1 MRRFLVRAACLAASA
16 GVVAGAAPS
25 GHSSADGVRAAVVLD
40 NERVRVFKTT
50 GASLEG
56 VEHRAGVVVPLEDAP
71 GVTAGAAYWALDAGV
86 LEARRGA
93 EKTGSRII
101 VEPKDA
107 RAAAAPAPAGG
118 SKPGGAAFTGMS
130 FDTLFENEKVTVMR
144 ARMEVDAR
152 EGLHTHG
159 SDTLVVHLSGG
170 TIEDTANGTTAV
182 NRWKRGDVEFEG
194 RGSSHSARNI
204 GPAVDVV
211 LVVLKP

>member
-1 MRRFLVRAACLAASA
+1 MRRFLVRAAYVAASTVFA
-16 GVVAGAAPS
+16 AGAAPS
-25 GHSSADGVRAAVVLD
+25 GQSSADGLRAAVVLD

-56 VEHRAGVVVPLEDAP
+56 VEHRAGVVVPLEDGP
-71 GVTAGAAYWALDAGV
+71 SRTAGAAYWAIDAGV
-86 LEARRGA
+86 HEARRGA
-93 EKTGSRII
+93 EGGSLII
-101 VEPKDA
+101 VERKDA
-107 RAAAAPAPAGG
+107 RAATAPAPAAG
-118 SKPGGAAFTGMS
+118 SKPGDATFTGMS
-130 FDTLFENEKVTVMR
+130 FDTLFENETVTVMR

-152 EGLHTHG
+152 EGIHTHG

-170 TIEDTANGTTAV
+170 IIEDTANGTTSV
-182 NRWKRGDVEFEG
+182 NRWKRGDVEFEE

>member
-1 MRRFLVRAACLAASA
+1 MMRRLLVRAAYVAASTVFAA
-16 GVVAGAAPS
+16 GAPS
-25 GHSSADGVRAAVVLD
+25 GQSPPDGIRAAVVLD

-56 VEHRAGVVVPLEDAP
+56 VEHRAGVVVPLEDGP
-71 GVTAGAAYWALDAGV
+71 TRTAGAAYWAIDAGV
-86 LEARRGA
+86 HQEPP
-93 EKTGSRII
+93 GSDTSSLVI
-101 VEPKDA
+101 VEPKA
-107 RAAAAPAPAGG
+107 VTAAAAPPPTAG

-130 FDTLFENEKVTVMR
+130 FRTLFENPVVTVIR

-152 EGLHTHG
+152 EGFHTHG

-182 NRWKRGDVEFEG
+182 NRWKRGDIEFEG

-211 LVVLKP
+211 LVALKP